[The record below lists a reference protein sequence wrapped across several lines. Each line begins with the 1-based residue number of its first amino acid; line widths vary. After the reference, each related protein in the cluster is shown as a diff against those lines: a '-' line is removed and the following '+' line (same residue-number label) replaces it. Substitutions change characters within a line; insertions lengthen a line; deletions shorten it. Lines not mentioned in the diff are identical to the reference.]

1 MEVMPFSDDV
11 GDCEHDAHDVADT
24 SAGAGTYVPEPVRDD
39 PSDGSVDHSAIDPVT
54 ADRISRFV
62 GDDWGRVVGLVGYV
76 CGPDVDAPSA
86 VSEALARYI
95 ETLARGRTV
104 RSLAA
109 WVTQVAINVGRSE
122 MRHSRVRRRKL
133 PRLVRSEWD
142 ADPSESVLEGL
153 DLQRAIAELPKRQ
166 AQVIALRYGLDMSI
180 ADIAQA
186 LGISEGGT
194 KDSLSKARRNLAS
207 ALVLDEGVENE

>member
-1 MEVMPFSDDV
+1 
-11 GDCEHDAHDVADT
+11 
-24 SAGAGTYVPEPVRDD
+24 
-39 PSDGSVDHSAIDPVT
+39 
-54 ADRISRFV
+54 
-62 GDDWGRVVGLVGYV
+62 
-76 CGPDVDAPSA
+76 
-86 VSEALARYI
+86 
-95 ETLARGRTV
+95 
-104 RSLAA
+104 
-109 WVTQVAINVGRSE
+109 
-122 MRHSRVRRRKL
+122 
-133 PRLVRSEWD
+133 VRSEWD

>member
-1 MEVMPFSDDV
+1 MPFNDDV
-11 GDCEHDAHDVADT
+11 GDCEHDPHDMAET
-24 SAGAGTYVPEPVRDD
+24 SVGPGTSVPEPVRDD
-39 PSDGSVDHSAIDPVT
+39 PSGGSVDHSEIDPVT

-62 GDDWGRVVGLVGYV
+62 GEDWVRVVGLVGYV
-76 CGPDVDAPSA
+76 CGQDVDAPSA

-104 RSLAA
+104 RSLVP

-133 PRLVRSEWD
+133 PSLVKAEGN
-142 ADPSESVLEGL
+142 ADPSENVIESL

-180 ADIAQA
+180 ADIAEV

-194 KDSLSKARRNLAS
+194 KASLSKARRNLAG
-207 ALVLDEGVENE
+207 ALMLDEGVENE